1 MVGGVSSRTDKRPN
15 YGTRHDQPTSRALKA
30 PKSSNLRCP
39 TNHGPPAVR
48 SSDAN
53 TGASLKI
60 SNWRV
65 RQSDDSSGG
74 SRSSMMM
81 PMEDDPTSS
90 TSSSTPKFSSFR
102 TCSTRRQSKT
112 GNSVSASSH
121 GSEKPVDV
129 GRYTNP
135 TLSHRSSSA
144 SSGGFSFDVV
154 RYSQLLE
161 RDDGQ
166 IINLF
171 EMRRSSQD
179 SAYSSGGEGRCTLTP
194 ASSNDYSADDDLMHM
209 IARKHTVTPEE
220 SQREQLLAA
229 LCAAEATPG
238 RSASSSFSSYV
249 DALQSF
255 SIHSEST
262 SSIAKSK
269 TISDRSTKTTSTDSE
284 LFSPS
289 NIYHD
294 PDSYQKKGLT
304 PEPAVPCAHSSA
316 VANDDQ
322 EKFEQIIYKLNL
334 KGRHEHKLAEE
345 GVDGGF
351 KTGTVPKKCPRR
363 HQTESVSIVQHRR
376 PTHGPGR
383 RVNTES
389 DFMIE
394 YAPASGGR
402 SRAEHSTDCGSTVDH
417 DKTNSLNPKA
427 REFLS
432 FSKASSNASTVHRRP
447 MLSSCDFS
455 AKDDTSDLAEPGA
468 ACAEADLRDGASY
481 QSPVL
486 PLVGCLPALY
496 PNHFGAHTFLG
507 RCPATNR
514 VPLGLV
520 PITMDTCK
528 SSSIPTAGWP
538 SAPPHEGILQEAKG
552 GHFQPSNPFLPPIP
566 SIPGIPYLPMP
577 RGTGGLPD
585 TAIGPVAPIPPRPV
599 PKPKSP
605 NPKTQQEYEA
615 WVEWRKSN
623 EPGYAMACKLRQQR
637 RAQRRGTQQSKP
649 ELCKTSG

>member
-1 MVGGVSSRTDKRPN
+1 M
-15 YGTRHDQPTSRALKA
+15 L
-30 PKSSNLRCP
+30 
-39 TNHGPPAVR
+39 
-48 SSDAN
+48 
-53 TGASLKI
+53 
-60 SNWRV
+60 
-65 RQSDDSSGG
+65 
-74 SRSSMMM
+74 
-81 PMEDDPTSS
+81 PMEDEPTSS
-90 TSSSTPKFSSFR
+90 ASLSNPKFSSFR
-102 TCSTRRQSKT
+102 TCSTRRQSNT
-112 GNSVSASSH
+112 GNSASTASSH

-144 SSGGFSFDVV
+144 SPGGFSFDVV
-154 RYSQLLE
+154 RHSQLLE

-166 IINLF
+166 MINLF

-194 ASSNDYSADDDLMHM
+194 ASTNDYSADDDLMHM

-238 RSASSSFSSYV
+238 RSAGSSFSSYV

-262 SSIAKSK
+262 SSIGKSK

-284 LFSPS
+284 LFPLSD
-289 NIYHD
+289 IDHD
-294 PDSYQKKGLT
+294 PDSYQKKGST
-304 PEPAVPCAHSSA
+304 REPAMSCAHSSA

-322 EKFEQIIYKLNL
+322 EKFDQIIYKLNV
-334 KGRHEHKLAEE
+334 KGRHEP
-345 GVDGGF
+345 
-351 KTGTVPKKCPRR
+351 KTGTVPKKCPQR
-363 HQTESVSIVQHRR
+363 HQTGSMSTVQHRR

-383 RVNTES
+383 RVDTES

-394 YAPASGGR
+394 YLPASGGR
-402 SRAEHSTDCGSTVDH
+402 SRAERSTDCGSAVDH
-417 DKTNSLNPKA
+417 DKSNSLNPKA

-455 AKDDTSDLAEPGA
+455 AKDDTLDLAEPGA
-468 ACAEADLRDGASY
+468 TCTEADVRDGASY
-481 QSPVL
+481 QSPFL
-486 PLVGCLPALY
+486 PLVGCLSALV

-507 RCPATNR
+507 HCPATNR

-528 SSSIPTAGWP
+528 PPSIQTAAGGWP
-538 SAPPHEGILQEAKG
+538 SAPPREGIAQEAKG
-552 GHFQPSNPFLPPIP
+552 GHFKPSNPLLPPIP
-566 SIPGIPYLPMP
+566 SIPGIPFLPMP
-577 RGTGGLPD
+577 CGTGAGGLPD
-585 TAIGPVAPIPPRPV
+585 PAMGPVVAPIPPRPV

-623 EPGYAMACKLRQQR
+623 EPGYAMSCKLRQQR
-637 RAQRRGTQQSKP
+637 RAQRHGTQRSKP
-649 ELCKTSG
+649 ALCKTSG